1 MIFDWG
7 KAAVKCFLAERL
19 LLVTKN
25 IYHVNDFIAF

>member
-1 MIFDWG
+1 MIFGWG

-19 LLVTKN
+19 LPVTKN